1 MVVISWQQDSPSRV
15 MRERQWFGV
24 SGRGVGLGGAQ
35 LQAEPSWKSPSHRNS
50 IEQKQWS
57 KSMHQAYIWRAPI
70 GVRGENGNL
79 E

>member
-1 MVVISWQQDSPSRV
+1 M
-15 MRERQWFGV
+15 

-35 LQAEPSWKSPSHRNS
+35 FQADKPWKSATRRNVDEHKS
-50 IEQKQWS
+50 WS

-79 E
+79 EQQNQDFTKIMTNEI